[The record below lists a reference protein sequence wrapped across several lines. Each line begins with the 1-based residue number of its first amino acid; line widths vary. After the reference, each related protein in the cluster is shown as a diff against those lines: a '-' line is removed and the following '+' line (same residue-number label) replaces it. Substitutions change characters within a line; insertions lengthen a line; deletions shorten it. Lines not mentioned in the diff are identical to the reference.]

1 MTWKLLERCVRTL
14 ACREK
19 EIEVLNHCIL
29 QWKHRAITGVTLFLK
44 KPEKEEDEE
53 LTDKSLLNP
62 LFPTQAD
69 C

>member
-19 EIEVLNHCIL
+19 ETEVLNHCIL
-29 QWKHRAITGVTLFLK
+29 RWKHRPITGVTLFLK

-62 LFPTQAD
+62 LFPT
-69 C
+69 